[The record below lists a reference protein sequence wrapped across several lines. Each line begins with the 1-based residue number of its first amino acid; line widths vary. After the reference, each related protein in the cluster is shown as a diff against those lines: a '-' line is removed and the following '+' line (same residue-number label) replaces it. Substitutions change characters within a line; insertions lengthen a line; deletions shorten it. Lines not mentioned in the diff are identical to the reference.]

1 MADSYLSISDARLRR
16 GGSGG
21 HKGTRE
27 LPRSYSG
34 YAGRHS
40 SSPQPIQSPRA
51 LTPQNGTLSKLEL
64 RAAGEVEASAA
75 RAMVERLVMQ
85 RLAQHESGTASPSNV
100 TELASPRRCG
110 AACGAGADGAAA
122 SAVSDGIAKAAG
134 EAAAAAAEAAAHRT
148 PVRCAPAE
156 RAAALAS
163 CGAARGAGT
172 PGRPGLWQAE
182 AWCAHPNPNRH
193 PNPNPDPNPNSP

>member
-51 LTPQNGTLSKLEL
+51 LTPQNGALSKLEL

-75 RAMVERLVMQ
+75 LAPSRLQLLVVPDASDASRARSSDDLEPAGWRTVE
-85 RLAQHESGTASPSNV
+85 
-100 TELASPRRCG
+100 
-110 AACGAGADGAAA
+110 
-122 SAVSDGIAKAAG
+122 
-134 EAAAAAAEAAAHRT
+134 
-148 PVRCAPAE
+148 VRV
-156 RAAALAS
+156 
-163 CGAARGAGT
+163 
-172 PGRPGLWQAE
+172 
-182 AWCAHPNPNRH
+182 
-193 PNPNPDPNPNSP
+193 